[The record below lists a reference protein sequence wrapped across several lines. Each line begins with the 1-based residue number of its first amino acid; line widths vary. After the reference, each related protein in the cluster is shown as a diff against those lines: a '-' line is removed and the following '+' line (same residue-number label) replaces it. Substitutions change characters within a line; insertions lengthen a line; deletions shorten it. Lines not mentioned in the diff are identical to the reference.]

1 MADFHIRHPSQYA
14 GVLVGMIEIEQ
25 SRVIQAH
32 TLVLLYCLLLFSLSF
47 RSLALTSAN
56 CDGLSVLEAGG
67 GGGIELTPGDIV
79 EDQYSYQPIA
89 LSSSILSPNHLLA
102 TSHLLAHHR

>member
-1 MADFHIRHPSQYA
+1 MADFHIRPPSQYA
-14 GVLVGMIEIEQ
+14 SVLVGTIEIEQ

-32 TLVLLYCLLLFSLSF
+32 TLVLLHCLLFSLSF
-47 RSLALTSAN
+47 QSLALTSAN
-56 CDGLSVLEAGG
+56 CNGLSVLEAGG

-79 EDQYSYQPIA
+79 EDQYSYWPIA

-102 TSHLLAHHR
+102 HHR